1 MTHGKE
7 ATFMNAP
14 HPALG
19 RWNKEYTS
27 VLLTVALPV
36 MLQNLISI
44 GLNLI
49 DVLMVGRLGVS
60 ELAAVG
66 AANRIYSVFGMI
78 CFGLISGFAVF
89 IAQYWGVRDI
99 RNIRR
104 VYGLA
109 MAAMLSIA
117 IAFMLLAALAGRVIL
132 SLFLKDP
139 AVVEIGLQY
148 LNIALFSYPLVAYS
162 FCTAFSS
169 RSLRRIR
176 VTTVINCIA
185 LSISTLLN
193 YGLIFGNFGLPRL
206 GVQGAAIST
215 VIARA
220 LELTMLMIYI
230 YGSREHPLAGKW
242 RELFSFD
249 GALVR
254 KVMTTAWPVL
264 VNEGF
269 FTLGITSFY
278 VAVSYLGTEAVAV
291 MQVSMVVNDF
301 FMATFFGLGNAVAVI
316 TGNELGRGEKELAF
330 ANGKVALKVT
340 LALSLLIGGLLLSSR
355 GLIVNIYALDPY
367 TSAMLNQVLLV
378 CAFYT
383 APRMLVYVLICGLLR
398 AGGDTR
404 FCMIVDVSSICLIG
418 VPLAF
423 IGVLALHWQLPAV
436 LGLYYAYDLVNLV
449 LCLRRFRSKV
459 WINTL
464 I

>member
-1 MTHGKE
+1 
-7 ATFMNAP
+7 MNTLL
-14 HPALG
+14 PARP

-36 MLQNLISI
+36 MLQNMISI

-66 AANRIYSVFGMI
+66 AANRIYSVFGI
-78 CFGLISGFAVF
+78 LCFGLVSGFSVF
-89 IAQYWGVRDI
+89 ISQYWGVRDI
-99 RNIRR
+99 KNIRR

-109 MAAMLSIA
+109 LTAMLSLA
-117 IAFMLLAALAGRVIL
+117 VFFMLLAALAGRQIL
-132 SLFLKDP
+132 GLFLKDP
-139 AVVEIGLQY
+139 AVIEIGLQY
-148 LNIALFSYPLVAYS
+148 LNIAIFSYPFVAYS
-162 FCTAFSS
+162 FCTNFSS
-169 RSLRRIR
+169 RSLRRIK
-176 VTTVINCIA
+176 VVTVINSIA

-220 LELTMLMIYI
+220 LEMTMLMIYL
-230 YGSREHPLAGKW
+230 YGSREHPLAGRL
-242 RELFSFD
+242 RELLSYNR
-249 GALVR
+249 ALIR
-254 KVMTTAWPVL
+254 KVLGTALPVL

-269 FTLGITSFY
+269 FTMGITAFY
-278 VAVSYLGTEAVAV
+278 VAVSFLGTEAVAV

-301 FMATFFGLGNAVAVI
+301 FMAIFFGLGNAVAVI
-316 TGNELGRGEKELAF
+316 TGNELGRGEKELTY
-330 ANGKVALKVT
+330 ANGKMALRVT
-340 LALSLLIGGLLLSSR
+340 VVLSALIGGLLLSAR
-355 GLIVNIYALDPY
+355 GMIVNIYDLEPYASAL
-367 TSAMLNQVLLV
+367 LNQVLLV
-378 CAFYT
+378 CALFT

-404 FCMIVDVSSICLIG
+404 FCMIVDASNICLIG

-423 IGVLALHWQLPAV
+423 IGALVLHLQLPAV
-436 LGLYYAYDLVNLV
+436 LGMYYSYDLVNLV
-449 LCLRRFRSKV
+449 LCLARFRSKV